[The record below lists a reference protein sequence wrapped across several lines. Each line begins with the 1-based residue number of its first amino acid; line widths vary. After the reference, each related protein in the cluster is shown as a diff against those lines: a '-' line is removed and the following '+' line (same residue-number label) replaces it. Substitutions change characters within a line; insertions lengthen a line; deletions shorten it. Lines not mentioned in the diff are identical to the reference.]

1 MIGSYIV
8 TITMTVC
15 GTAIGLFIIAM
26 KTARRALE
34 LLLLARR
41 AGVNGI

>member
-1 MIGSYIV
+1 MVFTGMIGEL
-8 TITMTVC
+8 C
-15 GTAIGLFIIAM
+15 LFIIAM